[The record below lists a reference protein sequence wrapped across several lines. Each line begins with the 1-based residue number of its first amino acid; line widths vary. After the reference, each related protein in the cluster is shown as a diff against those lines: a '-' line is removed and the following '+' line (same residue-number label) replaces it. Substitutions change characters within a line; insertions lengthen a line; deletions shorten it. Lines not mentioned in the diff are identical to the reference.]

1 MPPDFDLRSLTV
13 EKLADEQL
21 AKALEGALRTVRRKS
36 GEAMDDLADSEAVRD
51 LAGKIRYENVNE
63 LRANL
68 ELFAERAEAGG
79 SRVLWAS
86 TAGEARKLVA
96 GIAKEHGVVKAV
108 LSKSMLGEEIEVE
121 QALRGAGVSAVQTDL
136 GERVV
141 QLARE
146 KPSHITAPCLHMSAA
161 QVAKV
166 LSRTTGMEYTSDP
179 AGICRQLAE
188 SMRPVFLAGH
198 LGLSGANLAIADSG
212 RLVMVE
218 NEGNVRLGYTLP
230 DVHVVLVG
238 IEKMV
243 STAAEAAVLL
253 SLLPRMATGQAASS
267 YVSLLSPQ
275 PIPGQT
281 RYLVLVDAGRS
292 DVFNAGP
299 HRDLLKCIRCGAC
312 MNVCPVYEKVGGHA
326 YRWTYPGPIGI
337 ALAPFMAPPEIG
349 ARVVD
354 LCSLCG
360 ACTEACPVRIPLDRL
375 IVLARAVAAGLK
387 PPAEVA
393 RERKALRW
401 YSRAMKGRL
410 AYRWSHWGHR
420 LMTRRF
426 PDRLHRLVDRLGWA
440 GPRTAPLPAPTL
452 FRKLK
457 RGSDGGE

>member
-1 MPPDFDLRSLTV
+1 MSPDFELRSLTV

-21 AKALEGALRTVRRKS
+21 QKALQGALHTVRKKS
-36 GEAMDDLADSEAVRD
+36 GEVMCHLADREAARD

-63 LRANL
+63 MRSNL
-68 ELFAERAEAGG
+68 ELFAERAKAGG
-79 SRVLWAS
+79 THVLWAPS
-86 TAGEARKLVA
+86 AADARTMVA
-96 GIAKEHGVVKAV
+96 GIAKEHGVVRAV
-108 LSKSMLGEEIEVE
+108 LSKSMLGEEMEVE
-121 QALRGAGVSAVQTDL
+121 RALRGAGVNAVQTDL

-141 QLARE
+141 QLAHE

-161 QVAKV
+161 QVGNL
-166 LSRTTGMEYTSDP
+166 LSRTTGMEYTDDP
-179 AGICRQLAE
+179 SGICKYLAE
-188 SMRPVFLAGH
+188 TMRPVFMAAHMGV
-198 LGLSGANLAIADSG
+198 SGANLAVADSG

-230 DVHVVLVG
+230 KIHVVLVG
-238 IEKMV
+238 IEKV
-243 STAAEAAVLL
+243 VNTLGEAAVLL

-267 YVSLLSPQ
+267 YVSLLSPR
-275 PIPGQT
+275 PLPGQT

-337 ALAPFMAPPEIG
+337 ALAPFMAPPEVG

-360 ACTEACPVRIPLDRL
+360 ACTDACPVRIPLDRL

-393 RERKALRW
+393 RERKALKW

-410 AYRWSHWGHR
+410 AYRWSHWGHK

-426 PDRLHRLVDRLGWA
+426 PGRLHRVADKLGWA

-457 RGSDGGE
+457 RRSDGGE